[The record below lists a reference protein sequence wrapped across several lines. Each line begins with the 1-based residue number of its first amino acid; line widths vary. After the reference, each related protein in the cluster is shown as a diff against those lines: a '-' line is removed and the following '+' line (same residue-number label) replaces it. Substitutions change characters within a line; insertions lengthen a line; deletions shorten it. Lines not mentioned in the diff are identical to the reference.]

1 MSTSKLRLR
10 QARDEDSAGIIAL
23 IASCYA
29 EYPPNVLD
37 VDGEEPELRQPA
49 SKFAAFWVLVDEA
62 ERVFGSIALAPYP
75 QRKVVELK
83 KCYVAKTLRG
93 QGWGR
98 RLIEQVEAW
107 AREQAY
113 AEVELWTDTRF
124 TLAHQVYAK
133 MGYRR
138 SGRQRELH
146 DLSQTTEDH
155 YHKRL

>member
-1 MSTSKLRLR
+1 MTAPQLRLR
-10 QARDEDSAGIIAL
+10 FVEDKDSAGVIAL

-49 SKFAAFWVLVDEA
+49 SKFEAFWVLADVSN
-62 ERVFGSIALAPYP
+62 RIFGSIALAPHP
-75 QRKVVELK
+75 QRKTVELK
-83 KCYVAKTLRG
+83 KCYVAKSLRG

-98 RLIEQVEAW
+98 RLIERVEAW
-107 AREQAY
+107 AREHGYPQ
-113 AEVELWTDTRF
+113 VELWTDTRF

-138 SGRQRELH
+138 TGRQRELH
-146 DLSQTTEDH
+146 DRSQTTEDH
-155 YHKRL
+155 YCKRL